1 MHRISLSLGDYDMKT
16 VIFLAIV
23 LVSGALAGTI
33 HGVANLA
40 IVEPYLDEA
49 IGIENQ
55 NLFASGEE
63 ENTPQFWVEYNSYRD
78 WQKGGQVLAGA
89 ILGTSIGALFGIV
102 YALSR
107 HALPGKN
114 DLRKTL
120 VLAGIMWLTIYL
132 IPFLKYPANPPTVGD
147 GETVVLRAILYLSFI
162 AISGFGAVGFY
173 QVYKR
178 LKQNTKVLAFVG
190 YAAFIGIV
198 FALMPPNPDEVTA
211 PMDLVNGF
219 RVMSVIGVSVF
230 WVSVGVI
237 LGVFWHKFRPNSE
250 ITTTKKNFSF

>member
-1 MHRISLSLGDYDMKT
+1 MRT
-16 VIFLAIV
+16 AIFLAIV

-33 HGVANLA
+33 HGIANLA

-63 ENTPQFWVEYNSYRD
+63 EDTPQFWVEYSSYRD

-89 ILGTSIGALFGIV
+89 ILGISMGALFGIV
-102 YALSR
+102 YAVSR
-107 HALPGKN
+107 NSLPGIN
-114 DLRKTL
+114 DLRKTF
-120 VLAGIMWLTIYL
+120 VLAGVMWLTIYF

-147 GETVVLRAILYLSFI
+147 AETVVLRSILYLSFI

-173 QVYKR
+173 QLYKK
-178 LKQNTKVLAFVG
+178 LQSKSKIAAFVG
-190 YAAFIGIV
+190 YAIFIGIV
-198 FALMPPNPDEVTA
+198 FVLMPPNPDEVNA

-219 RVMSVIGVSVF
+219 RAMSVIAVSVF
-230 WVSVGVI
+230 WVSIAAI
-237 LGVFWHKFRPNSE
+237 LGVFWHKFRPDSQ
-250 ITTTKKNFSF
+250 ITVAKNQ

>member
-1 MHRISLSLGDYDMKT
+1 MPLGDYEMKT
-16 VIFLAIV
+16 AIFLAIV

-33 HGVANLA
+33 HGIANLA

-63 ENTPQFWVEYNSYRD
+63 EDTPQFWVEYNSYRD

-89 ILGTSIGALFGIV
+89 ILGTSVGALFGIV
-102 YALSR
+102 YAISR

-114 DLRKTL
+114 DLRKTFA
-120 VLAGIMWLTIYL
+120 LAAIMWFIVYF

-147 GETVVLRAILYLSFI
+147 DETVVLRAILYLSFI

-173 QVYKR
+173 QLYKR
-178 LKQNTKVLAFVG
+178 LKQNTKVLAFAG
-190 YAAFIGIV
+190 YAVFIGIV

-219 RVMSVIGVSVF
+219 RVMSVVAVSVF
-230 WVSVGVI
+230 WVAAAAI
-237 LGVFWHKFRPNSE
+237 LGMFWHKFRPDSQISVRE
-250 ITTTKKNFSF
+250 K

>member
-1 MHRISLSLGDYDMKT
+1 MMKT
-16 VIFLAIV
+16 VLFLAIV

-33 HGVANLA
+33 HGIANLA

-63 ENTPQFWVEYNSYRD
+63 EDTPQFWVEYDAYRD

-89 ILGTSIGALFGIV
+89 ILGTSMGGLFGIV
-102 YALSR
+102 YVLSR
-107 HALPGKN
+107 NALPQGS
-114 DLRKTL
+114 DLKKSFTL
-120 VLAGIMWLTIYL
+120 ATVMWLALYI

-147 GETVVLRAILYLSFI
+147 GETVVLRAVLYLSFI

-173 QVYKR
+173 QLYKR
-178 LKQNTKVLAFVG
+178 LQSKTKIAAFVG
-190 YAAFIGIV
+190 YGVFIAIV

-219 RVMSVIGVSVF
+219 RAMSVVAVSVF
-230 WVSVGVI
+230 WVSIAIIFGG
-237 LGVFWHKFRPNSE
+237 LWHKLRPDTKNSD
-250 ITTTKKNFSF
+250 IRN

>member
-1 MHRISLSLGDYDMKT
+1 MKT
-16 VIFLAIV
+16 MIFLAIV
-23 LVSGALAGTI
+23 LVSGALAGTV
-33 HGVANLA
+33 HGIANLA

-63 ENTPQFWVEYNSYRD
+63 EDTPQFWVEYDAYRD
-78 WQKGGQVLAGA
+78 WQKGGQVLAGT

-107 HALPGKN
+107 NSLKGKN
-114 DLRKTL
+114 DLQKTL
-120 VLAGIMWLTIYL
+120 MLAGIMWLTMYL

-147 GETVVLRAILYLSFI
+147 GETVVLRAVLYLSFI

-173 QVYKR
+173 QLSKKIKSKIIPV
-178 LKQNTKVLAFVG
+178 VG
-190 YAAFIGIV
+190 YGVFIAIV
-198 FALMPPNPDEVTA
+198 FALMPPNPDEVNA

-219 RVMSVIGVSVF
+219 RAMSVVAVSVF
-230 WVSVGVI
+230 WVSVAII
-237 LGVFWHKFRPNSE
+237 LGGLWHKFRPDSQ
-250 ITTTKKNFSF
+250 ISMAKNGKH

>member
-1 MHRISLSLGDYDMKT
+1 MKT
-16 VIFLAIV
+16 VLFISIV
-23 LVSGALAGTI
+23 LVAGCFAGTI
-33 HGVANLA
+33 HGLANLA

-63 ENTPQFWVEYNSYRD
+63 DDTVQFQVEYESYRI

-102 YALSR
+102 FALSR
-107 HALPGKN
+107 KILPGNHHVK
-114 DLRKTL
+114 KAL
-120 VLAGIMWLTIYL
+120 VLSGIMWFTIYL

-147 GETVVLRAILYLSFI
+147 PDTVVLRAILYLSFI

-173 QVYKR
+173 QLFKR
-178 LKQNTKVLAFVG
+178 LEKSKRIVALIG
-190 YAAFIGIV
+190 YGVFISAAFL
-198 FALMPPNPDEVTA
+198 LMPENPDEVTA

-219 RVMSVIGVSVF
+219 RATSVIAVSIF
-230 WVSVGVI
+230 WISVGII
-237 LGVFWHKFRPNSE
+237 LGAFWQKYNPDKQIQTNTTSKF
-250 ITTTKKNFSF
+250 